1 MMNPEERLREL
12 GYELPETPSSLGS
25 YVPFVEARGLVFV
38 SGLLPLRKGSL
49 IYTGKIGR
57 EITLEQAKEC
67 TLQVVLNCL
76 SILKA
81 NLGDLNRIGRC
92 IRLNGYLQ
100 TSDDFRDHPLVLN
113 SASDLIVKVFGEK
126 GRHTRIAI
134 GVASL
139 PMNSPVEMD
148 FIWSL
153 RD

>member
-1 MMNPEERLREL
+1 MKPEERLREL

-25 YVPFVEARGLVFV
+25 YVPFVEVGGLIFI
-38 SGLLPLRKGSL
+38 SGILPLKQGSL
-49 IYTGKIGR
+49 LYTGKIGK

-67 TLQVVLNCL
+67 AVQVVLNCL

-81 NLGDLNRIGRC
+81 NLGDLNKIGRC

-100 TSDDFRDHPLVLN
+100 TSEDFRDHPLVLN
-113 SASDLIVKVFGEK
+113 SASDLIVKVFEEE

-134 GVASL
+134 GVSSL

>member
-1 MMNPEERLREL
+1 MTPEERLREL

-25 YVPFVEARGLVFV
+25 YVPFVEAGGLIFI
-38 SGLLPLRKGSL
+38 SGILPLKQGSL
-49 IYTGKIGR
+49 IYTGKIGS
-57 EITLEQAKEC
+57 EITLEQAREC
-67 TLQVVLNCL
+67 AVQVVLNCL

-100 TSDDFRDHPLVLN
+100 TSDNFKDHPLVLN
-113 SASDLIVKVFGEK
+113 AASDLIVKVFGEE

-134 GVASL
+134 GVSSL
-139 PMNSPVEMD
+139 PMDSPLEMD

-153 RD
+153 RN